1 VVPTA
6 RELGVGIVPYSPL
19 GRGFLTGR
27 ITSPDD
33 LAADDFRRT
42 NPRFVG
48 ENLQRNL
55 DVVARVRELAAE
67 KGCTAAQL
75 ALAWV
80 TAQGDDVVPIP
91 GTKRPERLE
100 ENAGALAVTLTA
112 ADLARI
118 EEVAPRA
125 AFAGDRYEDMRFVQ
139 GRTPT
144 RLEV

>member
-1 VVPTA
+1 
-6 RELGVGIVPYSPL
+6 
-19 GRGFLTGR
+19 
-27 ITSPDD
+27 
-33 LAADDFRRT
+33 
-42 NPRFVG
+42 
-48 ENLQRNL
+48 
-55 DVVARVRELAAE
+55 
-67 KGCTAAQL
+67 
-75 ALAWV
+75 V
-80 TAQGDDVVPIP
+80 TAQGEDVVPIP